1 MPPSAL
7 ALSGPRYLLSA
18 LVSKRHMHRDQ
29 AVNSL
34 MQWKECTKNTHVL
47 GASPGTPNL
56 TILLGPDIILISRM
70 TLSAEVLRGLDTPP
84 LRFAIQAGSKMGT
97 ALLSAHFYSYSE
109 FRATAASTRAA
120 CLYLRGSAYNCPRQ
134 HRFNQRGTNTRTI
147 YKAVYSQ
154 TGISASFWP
163 RFGRGIISFQDLG
176 REPGAKDPC
185 GNEPTLGPTG
195 TTIDGGLM
203 ADCRWMLKIHRYLAP
218 R

>member
-1 MPPSAL
+1 
-7 ALSGPRYLLSA
+7 
-18 LVSKRHMHRDQ
+18 MHRDQ

-47 GASPGTPNL
+47 SASPGTPNL

-120 CLYLRGSAYNCPRQ
+120 CLYLR
-134 HRFNQRGTNTRTI
+134 
-147 YKAVYSQ
+147 VYSQ

>member
-47 GASPGTPNL
+47 SASPGTPNL

-120 CLYLRGSAYNCPRQ
+120 CLYLRGLDGVLFPSKILDGNLEPRI
-134 HRFNQRGTNTRTI
+134 HVVMSRH
-147 YKAVYSQ
+147 
-154 TGISASFWP
+154 
-163 RFGRGIISFQDLG
+163 LG
-176 REPGAKDPC
+176 QQARPL
-185 GNEPTLGPTG
+185 T
-195 TTIDGGLM
+195 
-203 ADCRWMLKIHRYLAP
+203 AD
-218 R
+218 